1 MYAASGR
8 KSEYRRRRARRASA
22 LMVVLALL
30 FTMVPTGF
38 ATVAGATEATE
49 TAPPEPTPEPIPEPT
64 PEPPADDTT
73 DDPTDDP
80 ANDISDDPA
89 NDITDRAAPTT
100 TAVAVTCYAAV
111 DGGWQ
116 QVGTVQTDQTDSSGR
131 YYVTA
136 QELDG
141 IYGGYGF
148 SSANY
153 SGGLFFPHT
162 DDRNP
167 DMLWADAVPQ
177 QNTDGAWRIPL
188 SKQGPIYLYY
198 LPGNTDGT
206 PSYFTG
212 SKPKTDAQLLAD
224 NMFYTITVEDAAHAV
239 YSEGTLPAPQ
249 VLFHGGS
256 TAVTLNKAEG
266 VTWTAV
272 NGKTGET
279 LSLAMT
285 EETAVT
291 YTIDNIAA
299 PIRFR
304 PRVAAGMIQYEA
316 MPDGWMRELGHFDV
330 SKQQPQQTATVR
342 GQAVHMALP
351 AENSHTLLAP
361 DIDRIAVKI
370 TDANNHTMYYSFAG
384 WKVASAA
391 GAPVLPARTVLTA
404 EDLNRYADGT
414 GTVTLQAV
422 WSGVDSQNRPN
433 TVHFFLHKNGELK
446 GSVEDGV
453 KPESQSDYTPV
464 IYSTRMMNAGEIP
477 TTYTGGTPLV
487 ARPNADDD
495 AYQTNTTIRD
505 MVRTPVHGATL
516 EDLPG
521 DETVFAYLRA
531 NQIEMKINGQVVDND
546 KLNTTYFG
554 IRWNTVKYESS
565 DGWHIDGVLVAKR
578 TRFIVTKT
586 FAGDAAAIALAK
598 KDFTITVSHTEG
610 SSSVTDF
617 TLLPQPANEVNEAG
631 KLGYTDYD
639 AATQTYTWEVPAQ
652 QKRSYTITEAGH
664 IPSGSWRVSNSYVIR
679 NAPEG
684 GPTDYQLYPEAGIKI
699 TAVGY
704 ADDVPNIAVQTV
716 ALRNVYVGVG
726 TLTVNTQDAITG
738 DNLRDIPYRLTRD
751 GTAVTLYR
759 RPGTTQYSMIND
771 PGYTETISDGTL
783 TAGANGLFTIRL
795 ETGTYTLTETLPT
808 GYYGPGTVQVTVAK
822 PADGSITYYSVAQNL
837 PTEVTTPTGGW
848 LKDAK
853 TDHITILNVPRM
865 LISVTARSSWPE
877 NGEKLPVTVQLWCD
891 GTMVPGSQYTQVLSE
906 TNNWEY
912 TWQELPLFT
921 DGTVAKYEL
930 RVTKIGDTYRDAR
943 DAALGGDG
951 FADYDV
957 TNDAVKYRKT
967 DDPDYRAD
975 HMWTED
981 GVQHFAQEALL
992 VVRNEGVRGAVTFTK
1007 ADEMNRP
1014 LQGAEFTLYTDAAC
1028 TNPLATAT
1036 SDETGRVQF
1045 EKQPGGTYYLKETK
1059 APKGHAL
1066 EDTVWTVKIS
1076 GGKATITDPKG
1087 AVITSV
1093 RNASLLQLTLR
1104 VLGPEREP
1112 LPGTKL
1118 QVTWDKVQHPEYTTG
1133 PNGTVVLPKL
1143 PNGNYTVRL
1152 MNTPTGY
1159 LPQVSVPTLQ
1169 AQYGEI
1175 TLTSPHNDAW
1185 MLEKTADGYLLTLQL
1200 QALYTLPTT
1209 GGTGTAAFTA
1219 AGVLLMG
1226 LAAVMLCRK
1235 KQVK

>member
-8 KSEYRRRRARRASA
+8 KTEYRRRRVRRASA

-38 ATVAGATEATE
+38 ATVAGAAEATE
-49 TAPPEPTPEPIPEPT
+49 TAPPEPTPEPT

-73 DDPTDDP
+73 DDPTDDTT
-80 ANDISDDPA
+80 DDPA
-89 NDITDRAAPTT
+89 DDITDRAAPTA
-100 TAVAVTCYAAV
+100 TAVTVTCYAAV

-116 QVGTVQTDQTDSSGR
+116 QVGTVQTDKIDSGR
-131 YYVTA
+131 YYIMA
-136 QELDG
+136 AELDG

-153 SGGLFFPHT
+153 SGELFFPHT
-162 DDRNP
+162 DNNSIDK
-167 DMLWADAVPQ
+167 LWADAAPQ
-177 QNTDGAWRIPL
+177 QNTDGTWRILL
-188 SKQGPIYLYY
+188 SGQGPIYLYY
-198 LPGNTDGT
+198 LPANATGT

-249 VLFHGGS
+249 VLFHGGN
-256 TAVTLNKAEG
+256 TTVTLKKAEG

-272 NGKTGET
+272 NGKTNET
-279 LSLAMT
+279 LSLPMT
-285 EETAVT
+285 ETETTVT
-291 YTIDNIAA
+291 YTIENIDA

-316 MPDGWMRELGHFDV
+316 MPDGWMSKLGHFDV

-342 GQAVHMALP
+342 GEAVYMALP

-361 DIDRIAVKI
+361 DIDRIAVTI
-370 TDANNHTMYYSFAG
+370 TDANNHTMFYSFAG
-384 WKVASAA
+384 WKVVSAA
-391 GAPVLPARTVLTA
+391 GSPVLPAGTVLTA
-404 EDLNRYADGT
+404 EQLNAYAGSDG
-414 GTVTLQAV
+414 VIRLQAV
-422 WSGVDSQNRPN
+422 WSGVDSEGRLN
-433 TVHFFLHKNGELK
+433 TVHFFLHKYGELK
-446 GSVEDGV
+446 GSVGDGV
-453 KPESQSDYTPV
+453 QPESQSDYTPV
-464 IYSTRMMNAGEIP
+464 IYGTRMMNAGAIP
-477 TTYTGGTPLV
+477 ADYTSPGGPPLV
-487 ARPNADDD
+487 ARPSADAD
-495 AYQTNTTIRD
+495 AYQTNTTIRG
-505 MVRTPVHGATL
+505 MTTIPVEGATL

-531 NQIEMKINGQVVDND
+531 NQIEMKINGQVVDNE

-578 TRFIVTKT
+578 TRFFVTKT
-586 FAGDAAAIALAK
+586 FAGDAAAIAQAK
-598 KDFTITVSHTEG
+598 GDFSITVSHTEDSG
-610 SSSVTDF
+610 SVTDF
-617 TLLPQPANEVNEAG
+617 TLLPQPAADVTESG

-639 AATQTYTWEVPAQ
+639 AAAETYTWEVPAQ
-652 QKRSYTITEAGH
+652 QKRSYTITEAGY
-664 IPSGSWRVSNSYVIR
+664 IPSGDWRVSNSYVIR
-679 NAPEG
+679 NNPDG
-684 GPTDYQLYPEAGIKI
+684 GATGYLPYPAGGVVI

-704 ADDVPNIAVQTV
+704 GDDVPPTAVQTV

-738 DNLRDIPYRLTRD
+738 DNLRDIPYRLTRAD
-751 GTAVTLYR
+751 GSAVTLYR
-759 RPGTTQYSMIND
+759 RPGTTLYSMEKDD

-808 GYYGPGTVQVTVAK
+808 GYYGPGTVQVTVTK
-822 PADGSITYYSVAQNL
+822 PTADTITYYSEAQNL
-837 PTEVTTPTGGW
+837 PTEVTAPGGGW

-891 GTMVPGSQYTQVLSE
+891 GTMVPGSQYTQVLTE
-906 TNNWEY
+906 GNKWEY
-912 TWQELPLFT
+912 TWKGLPLFT
-921 DGTVAKYEL
+921 NGTVARYTL
-930 RVTKIGDTYRDAR
+930 RVTKIGNTHRDATL
-943 DAALGGDG
+943 DDG

-957 TNDAVKYRKT
+957 TGEAAKYRKT
-967 DDPDYRAD
+967 GDQNYRAD
-975 HMWTED
+975 HMWEED

-1007 ADEMNRP
+1007 ADEKDRP

-1028 TNPLATAT
+1028 THPLATGI
-1036 SDETGRVQF
+1036 SDANGRVEF
-1045 EKQPGGTYYLKETK
+1045 AKQPGGTYYLMETK
-1059 APKGHAL
+1059 APQGHAL

-1076 GGKATITDPKG
+1076 GGKATITNPKG

-1104 VLGPEREP
+1104 VLGPEDEP

-1133 PNGTVVLPKL
+1133 PDGKVVLPKL

-1159 LPQVSVPTLQ
+1159 LPPVSDPTLQ
-1169 AQYGEI
+1169 AQYG
-1175 TLTSPHNDAW
+1175 TVTMTPHDAW
-1185 MLEKTADGYLLTLQL
+1185 TLEKTAENTYRLTLRL

-1235 KQVK
+1235 KQVE